1 MLDFESYI
9 VLDKWRKFIMLRF
22 KSPNLLAFTFL
33 PLALLAGACYSSE
46 SNSRWA
52 NAQRESTQSANP
64 SASVLPTAPIQAAQ
78 NRPPHSN
85 KPLAGGEFN
94 KFFPAANEGGFTRV
108 ASQEKEGFAEYKL
121 KKDGK
126 DVAMLAITDTI
137 ANPEAAAKFQG
148 STRQI
153 NGYPAIEQGSTATAV
168 LVDNRFQVKVL
179 SRSPSFTKEDRE
191 MWLQK
196 FNFAGIAGL

>member
-1 MLDFESYI
+1 MYSNTEQNGG
-9 VLDKWRKFIMLRF
+9 
-22 KSPNLLAFTFL
+22 NL
-33 PLALLAGACYSSE
+33 Y
-46 SNSRWA
+46 
-52 NAQRESTQSANP
+52 NASTQIAESFGFYIFTARP
-64 SASVLPTAPIQAAQ
+64 FRRGVLQQRIEFALGECAAREHAGRKSCRDCAAPTQTQTAQ
-78 NRPPHSN
+78 NRPPRSN

-94 KFFPAANEGGFTRV
+94 KFFPAESDGYTRV

-126 DVAMLAITDTI
+126 DAAMLAITDTV
-137 ANPEAAAKFQG
+137 ANPEAAAKFQQ

-153 NGYPAIEQGSTATAV
+153 NGYPAIDQGSTATAV

-179 SRSPSFTKEDRE
+179 SRSPTFTKEDRE
-191 MWLQK
+191 AWLQK

>member
-1 MLDFESYI
+1 M
-9 VLDKWRKFIMLRF
+9 MLRL
-22 KSPNLLAFTFL
+22 KSPKLLAFLFL
-33 PLALLAGACYSSE
+33 PLTLFGAACYSPE

-52 NAQRESTQSANP
+52 NAQRENTQGVNP
-64 SASVLPTAPIQAAQ
+64 VATATPQPQ
-78 NRPPHSN
+78 TVPNRPPRSN

-94 KFFPAANEGGFTRV
+94 KFFPAANESGYTRV

-126 DVAMLAITDTI
+126 DVAMLAVTDTVT
-137 ANPEAAAKFQG
+137 NPEAAAKFRE

-168 LVDNRFQVKVL
+168 LIDNRFQVKVL
-179 SRSPSFTKEDRE
+179 SRSPLFTKEDRE
-191 MWLQK
+191 AWLQK

>member
-1 MLDFESYI
+1 
-9 VLDKWRKFIMLRF
+9 MLRL
-22 KSPNLLAFTFL
+22 KSPNFLAFVFL
-33 PLALLAGACYSSE
+33 PLAVFGAACYSTE

-52 NAQRESTQSANP
+52 NAQRESTQGTNSAVTTT
-64 SASVLPTAPIQAAQ
+64 ATAPTQTQTAP
-78 NRPPHSN
+78 NRPPRSN

-94 KFFPAANEGGFTRV
+94 KFFPAANEDGYTRV

-126 DVAMLAITDTI
+126 DVAMLAVTDTVT
-137 ANPEAAAKFQG
+137 NPEAAAKFRE

-153 NGYPAIEQGSTATAV
+153 NGYPAVEQGSTATAV
-168 LVDNRFQVKVL
+168 LIDNRFQVKVL

-191 MWLQK
+191 TWLQK

>member
-1 MLDFESYI
+1 MF
-9 VLDKWRKFIMLRF
+9 RF
-22 KSPNLLAFTFL
+22 KSPNLLAFIFL
-33 PLALLAGACYSSE
+33 PLVVFGAACYSNE

-52 NAQRESTQSANP
+52 NAQRESAQGANP
-64 SASVLPTAPIQAAQ
+64 AATTTAPAQ
-78 NRPPHSN
+78 TQNAPNRPPRSS

-94 KFFPAANEGGFTRV
+94 KFFPAANEGGYTRV

-126 DVAMLAITDTI
+126 DVAMLAVSDTVT
-137 ANPEAAAKFQG
+137 NPEAALKFQQ

-168 LVDNRFQVKVL
+168 LIDNRFQVKVL

-191 MWLQK
+191 AWLQK

>member
-1 MLDFESYI
+1 
-9 VLDKWRKFIMLRF
+9 MLRL
-22 KSPNLLAFTFL
+22 KSPNLLAFVFL
-33 PLALLAGACYSSE
+33 SLVLLGGGCYSNE

-52 NAQRESTQSANP
+52 NAQRESTQGVN
-64 SASVLPTAPIQAAQ
+64 PTATSESKQSQTAS
-78 NRPPHSN
+78 NRPPRSN

-94 KFFPAANEGGFTRV
+94 KFFPAASDGYTRV

-126 DVAMLAITDTI
+126 DVAMLAVTDTVT
-137 ANPEAAAKFQG
+137 NPEAAAKFRE

-153 NGYPAIEQGSTATAV
+153 NGYPAIDQGSTATAV

-179 SRSPSFTKEDRE
+179 SRNPSFTKEDRE
-191 MWLQK
+191 AWLQK
-196 FNFAGIAGL
+196 FDFAGIAGL

>member
-1 MLDFESYI
+1 M
-9 VLDKWRKFIMLRF
+9 MLRL
-22 KSPNLLAFTFL
+22 KSLNLLAFIFL
-33 PLALLAGACYSSE
+33 PLVFFGAGCYSNTE

-52 NAQRESTQSANP
+52 NAQRESTQGANP
-64 SASVLPTAPIQAAQ
+64 AAPAPTQQQTAP
-78 NRPPHSN
+78 NRPPRSN

-94 KFFPAANEGGFTRV
+94 KFFPAASDGYTRV

-126 DVAMLAITDTI
+126 DVAMLAVSDTI
-137 ANPEAAAKFQG
+137 TNPEAAAKFQQ

-153 NGYPAIEQGSTATAV
+153 NGYPAMDQGSTATAV
-168 LVDNRFQVKVL
+168 LIDNRFQVKVL

-191 MWLQK
+191 AWLQK

>member
-1 MLDFESYI
+1 MI
-9 VLDKWRKFIMLRF
+9 LRP
-22 KSPNLLAFTFL
+22 KSPNLLAIIFL
-33 PLALLAGACYSSE
+33 PLVFLGAACYSNE

-52 NAQRESTQSANP
+52 NAQRESTQGTNP
-64 SASVLPTAPIQAAQ
+64 AATAPTQPQTAA
-78 NRPPHSN
+78 NRPPRSS

-94 KFFPAANEGGFTRV
+94 KFFPSASEGGYTRV

-126 DVAMLAITDTI
+126 DVAMLAVSDTVT
-137 ANPEAAAKFQG
+137 NPAAAAKFQQ

-153 NGYPAIEQGSTATAV
+153 NGYPAIDQGSTATAV

-191 MWLQK
+191 TWLQK
-196 FNFAGIAGL
+196 FDFAGIAGL

>member
-1 MLDFESYI
+1 MI
-9 VLDKWRKFIMLRF
+9 LRI
-22 KSPNLLAFTFL
+22 KSPRLLAFIFL
-33 PLALLAGACYSSE
+33 PLALFGAGCYSNE

-52 NAQRESTQSANP
+52 NAQRESTQGADSAVP
-64 SASVLPTAPIQAAQ
+64 ATPMQAQTAP
-78 NRPPHSN
+78 NRPPRSN

-94 KFFPAANEGGFTRV
+94 KFFPVVNDGYTRV

-126 DVAMLAITDTI
+126 DVAMLAVSDTVT
-137 ANPEAAAKFQG
+137 NPEAAAKFQQ

-153 NGYPAIEQGSTATAV
+153 NGYPAIDQGSTATAV

-179 SRSPSFTKEDRE
+179 SRSPSFTREDRE
-191 MWLQK
+191 AWLQK
-196 FNFAGIAGL
+196 FDFAGIAGL

>member
-1 MLDFESYI
+1 
-9 VLDKWRKFIMLRF
+9 MLRL
-22 KSPNLLAFTFL
+22 KSPNLLAFIYL
-33 PLALLAGACYSSE
+33 PIVLFAGACYSNE

-52 NAQRESTQSANP
+52 NAQRKSTQSANP
-64 SASVLPTAPIQAAQ
+64 VATVVPTQTAQ
-78 NRPPHSN
+78 NRLPRSN

-94 KFFPAANEGGFTRV
+94 KFFPAESDGYTRV

-126 DVAMLAITDTI
+126 DVAMLAVTDTVT
-137 ANPEAAAKFQG
+137 NPEAAAKFQQ

-153 NGYPAIEQGSTATAV
+153 NGYPAMDQGSTATAV
-168 LVDNRFQVKVL
+168 LIDNRFQVKVL
-179 SRSPSFTKEDRE
+179 SRSPSFTKQDRE

>member
-1 MLDFESYI
+1 
-9 VLDKWRKFIMLRF
+9 MLRL
-22 KSPNLLAFTFL
+22 KSTNFTALIIL
-33 PLALLAGACYSSE
+33 PLTLFAAACFSGE

-52 NAQRESTQSANP
+52 NAQRDSTQGATP
-64 SASVLPTAPIQAAQ
+64 AATIAPAQQTQTAQ
-78 NRPPHSN
+78 NRPPRSN

-94 KFFPAANEGGFTRV
+94 KFFPAAAEGGYTRV

-126 DVAMLAITDTI
+126 DAAMLAISDTI
-137 ANPEAAAKFQG
+137 TNPEAAAKFQQ

-153 NGYPAIEQGSTATAV
+153 NGYPAIDQGSTATAV
-168 LVDNRFQVKVL
+168 LIDNRFQVKVL

>member
-1 MLDFESYI
+1 M
-9 VLDKWRKFIMLRF
+9 MLRL
-22 KSPNLLAFTFL
+22 KSPNILAFVVLT
-33 PLALLAGACYSSE
+33 LALFGAACYSSE
-46 SNSRWA
+46 TNSRWA
-52 NAQRESTQSANP
+52 NAQRESTQGTSPAATLAP
-64 SASVLPTAPIQAAQ
+64 PMPPAAPT
-78 NRPPHSN
+78 RPPRSN

-94 KFFPAANEGGFTRV
+94 KFFPAANEGSYTRV

-126 DVAMLAITDTI
+126 DVAMLAVSDTVT
-137 ANPEAAAKFQG
+137 NPEAAAKFQQ

-153 NGYPAIEQGSTATAV
+153 NGYPAIDQGSTATAV
-168 LVDNRFQVKVL
+168 LIDNRFQVKVL

-191 MWLQK
+191 TWLQK

>member
-1 MLDFESYI
+1 
-9 VLDKWRKFIMLRF
+9 MLRH
-22 KSPNLLAFTFL
+22 KSPNFLVFVFL
-33 PLALLAGACYSSE
+33 PLVVFGAACYSNE

-52 NAQRESTQSANP
+52 NAQRESTQGTNP
-64 SASVLPTAPIQAAQ
+64 AATAAPQTQPAP
-78 NRPPHSN
+78 NRPPRSN

-94 KFFPAANEGGFTRV
+94 KFFPATNEGGYTRV

-126 DVAMLAITDTI
+126 DVAMLAVTDTVT
-137 ANPEAAAKFQG
+137 NPEAATKFRE

-153 NGYPAIEQGSTATAV
+153 NGYPAIDQGSTATAV
-168 LVDNRFQVKVL
+168 LIDNRFQVKVL
-179 SRSPSFTKEDRE
+179 SRSPSFTKTDRE
-191 MWLQK
+191 AWLQK

>member
-1 MLDFESYI
+1 M
-9 VLDKWRKFIMLRF
+9 MLRL
-22 KSPNLLAFTFL
+22 KSQNLLAFIFL
-33 PLALLAGACYSSE
+33 PIVFFGAACYSSE

-52 NAQRESTQSANP
+52 NAQRESTQGANP
-64 SASVLPTAPIQAAQ
+64 AATTTTQTQTAQ
-78 NRPPHSN
+78 NRQPRSS

-94 KFFPAANEGGFTRV
+94 KFFPAAGDGYTRV

-126 DVAMLAITDTI
+126 DVAMLAVSDTVT
-137 ANPEAAAKFQG
+137 NPEAAAKFQQ
-148 STRQI
+148 STREI

-179 SRSPSFTKEDRE
+179 SRNPSFTRTDRE
-191 MWLQK
+191 TWLQK
-196 FNFAGIAGL
+196 FDFAGIAGL

>member
-1 MLDFESYI
+1 MFRL
-9 VLDKWRKFIMLRF
+9 
-22 KSPNLLAFTFL
+22 KSINLLAIIFL
-33 PLALLAGACYSSE
+33 PLTFFGAACNSNE

-52 NAQRESTQSANP
+52 NAQRESTQGTNP
-64 SASVLPTAPIQAAQ
+64 APAPAQTQTAQ
-78 NRPPHSN
+78 NRSARSN
-85 KPLAGGEFN
+85 KPIAGGEFN
-94 KFFPAANEGGFTRV
+94 KFFPAANEDGYTRV

-126 DVAMLAITDTI
+126 DVAMLAVTDTVT
-137 ANPEAAAKFQG
+137 NPEAVAKFRE

-191 MWLQK
+191 AWLQK